1 LFTNAWKKNFAEIQ
15 NSSILKTIMNDAMAK
30 SKFTFE
36 YEINASK
43 KMLYPYFTTA
53 SGLAQWFADD
63 VTVDEDHTF
72 NFIWEDED
80 HKAKMVSHR
89 TNSYAKFVF
98 LSSDGEEDD
107 APNSLEFRLEENEM
121 TQTTFIKVADYS
133 DFDDKEEQAEL
144 WTNLFHGLR
153 EIVGG

>member
-1 LFTNAWKKNFAEIQ
+1 
-15 NSSILKTIMNDAMAK
+15 MVMAK
-30 SKFTFE
+30 SKFLYE

-63 VTVDEDHTF
+63 VTIDEDHNF
-72 NFIWEDED
+72 NFIWEGED

-89 TNSYAKFVF
+89 TNSFVKFLF
-98 LSSDGEEDD
+98 LTEEEDR
-107 APNSLEFRLEENEM
+107 NYVEFKIDLNEL
-121 TQTTFIKVADYS
+121 TQTTFIKVIDYS
-133 DFDDKEEQAEL
+133 DFEDKEEQAEV
-144 WTNLFHGLR
+144 WENLLHTLK

>member
-1 LFTNAWKKNFAEIQ
+1 
-15 NSSILKTIMNDAMAK
+15 MVK

-63 VTVDEDHTF
+63 VTVDEDHVF
-72 NFIWEDED
+72 NFIWEAED

-98 LSSDGEEDD
+98 LTLKDEEDEEEEG
-107 APNSLEFRLEENEM
+107 PNYLEFRLEENEM

-144 WTNLFHGLR
+144 WTNLFHGLK

>member
-1 LFTNAWKKNFAEIQ
+1 
-15 NSSILKTIMNDAMAK
+15 MVK
-30 SKFTFE
+30 SKFLFE

-43 KMLYPYFTTA
+43 KMLYPYYTTA

-63 VTVDEDHTF
+63 VTVDEDHVF
-72 NFIWEDED
+72 NFIWEGDD

-89 TNSYAKFVF
+89 TNSFAKFVF
-98 LSSDGEEDD
+98 LTPEEEEDEG
-107 APNSLEFRLEENEM
+107 PNYVEFKLDENEM

>member
-1 LFTNAWKKNFAEIQ
+1 
-15 NSSILKTIMNDAMAK
+15 MAK
-30 SKFTFE
+30 TKFAYE

-63 VTVDEDHTF
+63 VNIDEDNIF
-72 NFIWEDED
+72 NFIWEGQD

-89 TNSYAKFVF
+89 SNAYAKFVY
-98 LSSDGEEDD
+98 LMPDKSEEED
-107 APNSLEFRLEENEM
+107 PEWVEFKIDLNEM
-121 TQTTFIKVADYS
+121 TQTTFIKIQEYS
-133 DFDDKEEQAEL
+133 EFDDKEEQAEV
-144 WTNLFHGLR
+144 WEGLLHTLK

>member
-1 LFTNAWKKNFAEIQ
+1 
-15 NSSILKTIMNDAMAK
+15 MAK
-30 SKFTFE
+30 SKFLYE

-63 VTVDEDHTF
+63 VTIDEDHNF
-72 NFIWEDED
+72 NFIWEGED

-89 TNSYAKFVF
+89 TNSFVKFLF
-98 LSSDGEEDD
+98 LTEEDD
-107 APNSLEFRLEENEM
+107 RYYVEFKIDLNEL
-121 TQTTFIKVADYS
+121 TQTTFIKVIDYS
-133 DFDDKEEQAEL
+133 DFEDKEEQGEV
-144 WTNLFHGLR
+144 WENLLHTLK